1 MSRVR
6 RTLVGVL
13 VGLAAL
19 AAGGIAYATIP
30 DSAGVIHGCYTKAS
44 STTQPVGSL
53 RVIDTGVGQSCALN
67 EVALSW
73 NQQGVKGATGPQG
86 PQGPQGPTGAQGSP
100 GVQGPKGAT
109 GPSGTSHGFGHATG
123 GIALDTVG
131 YVQVDS
137 IGNLPAGRYQV
148 WAAGKIGNNGGDAD
162 ADCRLAVGGG
172 SSFAEIG
179 TFRTRGGS
187 YSTPFSLAG
196 DTTLTSPGSIEVD
209 CLSSDYQSKNSF
221 GYADLEAIK
230 VDAFN

>member
-1 MSRVR
+1 MSSGR
-6 RTLVGVL
+6 RTLVGLL

-19 AAGGIAYATIP
+19 AIGGIAYATIP
-30 DSAGVIHGCYTKAS
+30 DSGGVIHGCYTKAS
-44 STTQPVGSL
+44 STSQPVGSL
-53 RVIDTGVGQSCALN
+53 RVIDTGIGQSCALN
-67 EVALSW
+67 EVALHW

-86 PQGPQGPTGAQGSP
+86 PQGPTGAQGP
-100 GVQGPKGAT
+100 AGTQGPKGAT
-109 GPSGTSHGFGHATG
+109 GPSGTSHGWGHATG
-123 GIALDTVG
+123 GITLDTVG
-131 YVQVDS
+131 FKEVDS

-148 WAAGKIGNNGGDAD
+148 WVAGTIGNNGGDAD

-179 TFRTRGGS
+179 TFRTKGGS

-196 DTTLTSPGSIEVD
+196 DTVVGPQGSIEVD
-209 CLSSDYQSKNSF
+209 CNSSDYQSKNSS